1 MVQFI
6 LFQLR
11 PIILQSLSSPW
22 SLWSQYAHLPPP
34 HTHSALLSY
43 IYIYLFISV
52 SPIPPTLLYMHLY
65 VYYISAF
72 SLHHHIITYTS
83 IHFIY
88 MYFLDFFHI
97 RENVIFVSLSLNYF
111 V

>member
-11 PIILQSLSSPW
+11 PVILQILSSPW
-22 SLWSQYAHLPPP
+22 SLWSQYAHLPLP
-34 HTHSALLSY
+34 HTHSVLLSY
-43 IYIYLFISV
+43 IYIYTYL
-52 SPIPPTLLYMHLY
+52 SPHTPLYYSLLHMHLY

-72 SLHHHIITYTS
+72 SLHHYIITYTS

-88 MYFLDFFHI
+88 MYFLI
-97 RENVIFVSLSLNYF
+97 LEKM
-111 V
+111 